1 MSHRDS
7 LTEGR
12 EICPKCKVPQDV
24 KLTPIDDITFE
35 QEFSCGFKN
44 RLNVMPPIIEEVG
57 IRDEVE
63 ANIIKFRT
71 LTEGPILVSDASGT
85 SVTSGSFQGSLVN
98 GNIIGT
104 VNFNNTY
111 RLEINNSIAIDH
123 LNIQNVLSMV
133 DGNNSYSPEEK
144 EQIKGEISQAD
155 KIIKSIGKVSDKA
168 LSYIQLLISLIQKSG

>member
-1 MSHRDS
+1 M
-7 LTEGR
+7 
-12 EICPKCKVPQDV
+12 
-24 KLTPIDDITFE
+24 KL
-35 QEFSCGFKN
+35 K
-44 RLNVMPPIIEEVG
+44 L
-57 IRDEVE
+57 
-63 ANIIKFRT
+63 NIIKFRT

-133 DGNNSYSPEEK
+133 DMVITPISPEEK
-144 EQIKGEISQAD
+144 EQIKGEISQ
-155 KIIKSIGKVSDKA
+155 V
-168 LSYIQLLISLIQKSG
+168 